1 MRRMALPLLMI
12 GAYLIPVLTDAD
24 AAQKMRPPLPKPKP
38 ARIATPAETEAP
50 QPQSS
55 EMATPE
61 SETQPDQGLT
71 AIVIPREKPPELRKS
86 APEIL
91 PAPAP
96 KPDAAQGESEE
107 KPAPGEDFA
116 VCRNELAE
124 LGAKFTIPEMSTA
137 ESKCKVAN
145 PVRISAIGSPVGE
158 VDFPDGPILNCI
170 FAKQFTTWVSDVAAP
185 VVKARAGEALAA
197 MTTGPGYECRGRNGD
212 STAKMSEHAAGNA
225 IDIVSFKLASK
236 ESIQVANV
244 TKTGNVESH
253 WLMAL
258 RISACGYFTTVL
270 GPGSNA
276 AHANHYHFDLG
287 VHGKS
292 ANYRICE

>member
-12 GAYLIPVLTDAD
+12 GTCFIPSLIDAG
-24 AAQKMRPPLPKPKP
+24 AVQKMRPPLPKPKP
-38 ARIATPAETEAP
+38 AEITTPAETEVL

-55 EMATPE
+55 EMAAPE
-61 SETQPDQGLT
+61 PETQPDQALT
-71 AIVIPREKPPELRKS
+71 AIVIPHEKPPQLRKP

-96 KPDAAQGESEE
+96 KPDAAQGKGEK

-116 VCRNELAE
+116 ACRNELAE
-124 LGAKFTIPEMSTA
+124 LGAKFTIPATSVADDRCT
-137 ESKCKVAN
+137 VAN

-158 VDFPDGPILNCI
+158 VGFPDGPILNCI
-170 FAKQFTTWVSDVAAP
+170 FAKQFTTWVSNVAAP
-185 VVKARAGEALAA
+185 VVKARTGEALTA

-212 STAKMSEHAAGNA
+212 STAKISEHASGNA
-225 IDIVSFKLASK
+225 IDIVSFRLASK
-236 ESIQVANV
+236 ESIPVSHV
-244 TKTGNVESH
+244 TSTGYVESQ

-276 AHANHYHFDLG
+276 AHADHYHFDLG
-287 VHGKS
+287 LHGKS

>member
-1 MRRMALPLLMI
+1 MALPLLII
-12 GAYLIPVLTDAD
+12 GTCFIPALIDAD

-38 ARIATPAETEAP
+38 AQIATPAETEAP

-55 EMATPE
+55 EMAVPE
-61 SETQPDQGLT
+61 PETQPDQALT
-71 AIVIPREKPPELRKS
+71 AIVIPREKPPQFRKP

-96 KPDAAQGESEE
+96 KPDAAQGKGEK

-124 LGAKFTIPEMSTA
+124 LGAKFTIPTMSVADERCT
-137 ESKCKVAN
+137 VAN
-145 PVRISAIGSPVGE
+145 PVRISAIRSPVGE
-158 VDFPDGPILNCI
+158 VAFPDGPILNCI

-185 VVKARAGEALAA
+185 VVKARSGEAIAA

-212 STAKMSEHAAGNA
+212 SMNKISEHASGNA

-236 ESIQVANV
+236 ESIPVANV
-244 TKTGNVESH
+244 TKTGNVESY

-270 GPGSNA
+270 GPGANA
-276 AHANHYHFDLG
+276 AHANHYHLDLG

>member
-1 MRRMALPLLMI
+1 M
-12 GAYLIPVLTDAD
+12 T
-24 AAQKMRPPLPKPKP
+24 RPEP
-38 ARIATPAETEAP
+38 EA
-50 QPQSS
+50 
-55 EMATPE
+55 
-61 SETQPDQGLT
+61 QPDQSLT
-71 AIVIPREKPPELRKS
+71 AIVIPREKPSRLRKY

-91 PAPAP
+91 PAPGP
-96 KPDAAQGESEE
+96 KPDAAQGEE

-116 VCRNELAE
+116 ICRKELAE
-124 LGAKFTIPEMSTA
+124 LGAKFTVPAIPASDG
-137 ESKCKVAN
+137 KCRVVN

-170 FAKQFTTWVSDVAAP
+170 FAKRFTTWVSDVAAP
-185 VVKARAGEALAA
+185 AVMSRTGEALAA

-212 STAKMSEHAAGNA
+212 SSAKISEHAFGNA
-225 IDIVSFKLASK
+225 IDIVSFRLASK
-236 ESIQVANV
+236 ERMPVSNV
-244 TKTGNVESH
+244 TKTGNVESR

-276 AHANHYHFDLG
+276 AHAEHFHLDLG

-292 ANYRICE
+292 ASYKICE